1 MDINKETLKNKEM
14 RDMLM
19 LDKYHYSFV
28 WLVQDLDDYSYIAD
42 DDMVDRIINNNRC
55 GDKINAI
62 MTSGK
67 DNSLLLKN
75 EKILKKIFELDLQVY
90 LTSLDYKA
98 SVYVMDYMLKNG
110 LEANFRNF
118 NLEVKYK
125 LLCNENIK
133 EELLKSKNLK
143 YILRGLN
150 QKCFDILI
158 KEERCKNIILN
169 SNISYID
176 DFMFANIAFPLEIC
190 SDYRFKSIFL
200 DIYDISKYR
209 KEIDKL
215 EINNGM
221 IANEIDKQ
229 RFKDYDAII
238 DDYINGYSY
247 LSRQIIS
254 NIEKNQDYNYL
265 LNDQMRT
272 FILEKSMNY
281 LKQNQS
287 SELDIKKIL
296 YEYDKKYMKE
306 ILIDRFFK
314 DIPYNFLKNL
324 KVMMDYYKT
333 INKAIFDERKNIYE
347 KILNFDNLSFIE
359 AKELYEE
366 CKKIPNLSELFYDD
380 YRNMKNNS
388 YSNIISSALVPNN
401 LSLKKSNDYGI
412 PIYELNGEKFF
423 AFVHVTRADR
433 ENVSNPN
440 IWFDNHN
447 DGLSLSYIGN
457 DNLVTFSDPFTNIVF
472 GFNNLDYNRIVH
484 LRNSDS
490 YSAYNSAY
498 ADASRYVQKMYTPQ
512 GLIDDTKGYNE
523 IVYQEK
529 NKNIQLEKVKPDYVI
544 CYDDIKEGDL
554 KVAKNYNLPI
564 VLIDTKKYNFKD
576 GAPSVEEKDKYIM

>member
-90 LTSLDYKA
+90 LTSLNYKA

-176 DFMFANIAFPLEIC
+176 DFMFANIAFPLEVC

-215 EINNGM
+215 EKEFSGNG
-221 IANEIDKQ
+221 
-229 RFKDYDAII
+229 R
-238 DDYINGYSY
+238 
-247 LSRQIIS
+247 
-254 NIEKNQDYNYL
+254 
-265 LNDQMRT
+265 
-272 FILEKSMNY
+272 
-281 LKQNQS
+281 
-287 SELDIKKIL
+287 
-296 YEYDKKYMKE
+296 
-306 ILIDRFFK
+306 
-314 DIPYNFLKNL
+314 
-324 KVMMDYYKT
+324 
-333 INKAIFDERKNIYE
+333 
-347 KILNFDNLSFIE
+347 
-359 AKELYEE
+359 
-366 CKKIPNLSELFYDD
+366 
-380 YRNMKNNS
+380 
-388 YSNIISSALVPNN
+388 
-401 LSLKKSNDYGI
+401 
-412 PIYELNGEKFF
+412 
-423 AFVHVTRADR
+423 
-433 ENVSNPN
+433 
-440 IWFDNHN
+440 
-447 DGLSLSYIGN
+447 
-457 DNLVTFSDPFTNIVF
+457 
-472 GFNNLDYNRIVH
+472 
-484 LRNSDS
+484 
-490 YSAYNSAY
+490 
-498 ADASRYVQKMYTPQ
+498 
-512 GLIDDTKGYNE
+512 
-523 IVYQEK
+523 
-529 NKNIQLEKVKPDYVI
+529 
-544 CYDDIKEGDL
+544 
-554 KVAKNYNLPI
+554 
-564 VLIDTKKYNFKD
+564 VLIRPSGTEPLVRVMIEGENQGYIKTKAEALAKLIEQKL
-576 GAPSVEEKDKYIM
+576 K